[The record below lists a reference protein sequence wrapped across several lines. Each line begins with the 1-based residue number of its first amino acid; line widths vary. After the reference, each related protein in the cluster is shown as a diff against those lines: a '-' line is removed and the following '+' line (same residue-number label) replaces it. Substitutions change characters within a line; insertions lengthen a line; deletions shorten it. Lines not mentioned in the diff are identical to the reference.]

1 MEQALTGKRQRKS
14 TEKNSDLQIQS
25 NKQQRSSLTTVR
37 STAVVETKILPSVAL
52 SLYDKASQL
61 TLSSDQLIC
70 YGCEGGYR
78 MTRATHGVHRG
89 AYLWEVE
96 ILPSEGENAHVRVG
110 WSTRQGELQSSVGFD
125 QYSYGYRDLEGI
137 YSASYEGIP
146 NKISGSRVHQSQR
159 IDDYGE
165 PYGPGDI
172 IGCYINLDDNNELNK
187 IIFYKNGVDQ
197 GVAYSGEE
205 IPPGVYFPAISVYM
219 RVRNLCFFLTRSF
232 TVHI

>member
-89 AYLWEVE
+89 AYLWEIE

-125 QYSYGYRDLEGI
+125 QYSYGYRDLEGM
-137 YSASYEGIP
+137 YVLLL
-146 NKISGSRVHQSQR
+146 R
-159 IDDYGE
+159 
-165 PYGPGDI
+165 
-172 IGCYINLDDNNELNK
+172 
-187 IIFYKNGVDQ
+187 KN
-197 GVAYSGEE
+197 S
-205 IPPGVYFPAISVYM
+205 
-219 RVRNLCFFLTRSF
+219 
-232 TVHI
+232 